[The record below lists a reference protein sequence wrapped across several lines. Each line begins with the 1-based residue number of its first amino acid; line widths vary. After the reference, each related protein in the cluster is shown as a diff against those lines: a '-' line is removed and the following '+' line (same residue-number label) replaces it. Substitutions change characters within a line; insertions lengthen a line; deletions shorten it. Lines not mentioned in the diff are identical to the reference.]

1 MFLTNRRSTPG
12 SLDLSGSRYKQG
24 QLTPSPPDSPLGSNP
39 DADIRPPSC
48 EEDIDFHRI
57 TPPKLPKSNH
67 APFVTNSNNVARVE
81 PLPPPTNTNSK
92 FMGDDLDMLEELKA
106 RAKAA
111 LMKEG
116 RMKEGIMISSQDTN
130 LSSTNKERKVDQIL
144 DLMDN
149 SLGNSLHKRRHDSEG
164 AIVEE
169 SQDNDNSSNMGH
181 AEDSENQPLSAMLK
195 ATNEG
200 SIKKPPPAKRLR
212 TRSVTLEDDDEKDNT
227 SEKDCDIL
235 SPTKSNK
242 NPFDDE
248 EDEEEDDNSNKSSRA
263 VKEMLS
269 GDEM

>member
-1 MFLTNRRSTPG
+1 
-12 SLDLSGSRYKQG
+12 
-24 QLTPSPPDSPLGSNP
+24 
-39 DADIRPPSC
+39 
-48 EEDIDFHRI
+48 
-57 TPPKLPKSNH
+57 
-67 APFVTNSNNVARVE
+67 
-81 PLPPPTNTNSK
+81 
-92 FMGDDLDMLEELKA
+92 MGDDLDMLEELKA

-116 RMKEGIMISSQDTN
+116 RIKEGIMISSQDTN

-181 AEDSENQPLSAMLK
+181 ADDSENQPLSAMLK

-235 SPTKSNK
+235 SPTKLTK

-263 VKEMLS
+263 VKEMLG